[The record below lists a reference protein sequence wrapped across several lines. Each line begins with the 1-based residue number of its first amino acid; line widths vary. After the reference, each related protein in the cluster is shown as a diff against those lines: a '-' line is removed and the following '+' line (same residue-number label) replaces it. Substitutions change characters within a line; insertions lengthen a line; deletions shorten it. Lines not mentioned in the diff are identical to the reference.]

1 MGNSEQTMIEHIAI
15 AGAIMLLSMVKKT
28 TKPVFGQLT
37 LTGELALDWVKNP
50 TEIIA
55 SKIWFCNATSLTEW
69 NVPEWALTK
78 GIVALIFPV
87 DEWGNPLFITQKS
100 ILRVLEAQCV
110 AWEEK
115 GAKCSLIGTKIQGQ
129 KSCIEFAEDYPTLKF
144 SRPKNAK
151 QYDPYQTEII
161 G

>member
-1 MGNSEQTMIEHIAI
+1 MEIISGLVSAI
-15 AGAIMLLSMVKKT
+15 IGFLLMVKKN
-28 TKPVFGQLT
+28 KMPVFGQLT
-37 LTGELALDWVKNP
+37 LTGELALDWLKNGD
-50 TEIIA
+50 EIIA
-55 SKIWFCNATSLTEW
+55 SKIWFCNATALTDW

-78 GIVALIFPV
+78 GIVALIFPI

-100 ILRVLEAQCV
+100 ILNVLEAQCV

-115 GAKCSLIGTKIQGQ
+115 GAKVSIIGTKLAGQ
-129 KSCIEFAEDYPTLKF
+129 KSCIEFEENYPTFKF

-151 QYDPYQTEII
+151 QYDKYTTEII